1 MPRLLLRLFATL
13 LMLPAAAHAM
23 EVKKIL
29 ELAKPSQP
37 PDPRTM
43 MVPPLNC
50 VSKQLIFMRHSS
62 LETSKTDSVLHLR
75 MRGSLLYMGTVAG
88 EETAVGTILR
98 NDRRRW
104 SIGNAQIILDENFKT
119 GAWVKVESDTTTVRP
134 LQCTT
139 QPG

>member
-1 MPRLLLRLFATL
+1 
-13 LMLPAAAHAM
+13 M

-88 EETAVGTILR
+88 EETAAGTILR